1 MMCLIL
7 MLQGLPY
14 QNTLKND
21 LWDVIKKSRTTAYV
35 IDKIAQ
41 QKGAF

>member
-1 MMCLIL
+1 MHLII

-14 QNTLKND
+14 QDTLKND
-21 LWDVIKKSRTTAYV
+21 LWDVIKKSRTTPGYV

-41 QKGAF
+41 EKGAF